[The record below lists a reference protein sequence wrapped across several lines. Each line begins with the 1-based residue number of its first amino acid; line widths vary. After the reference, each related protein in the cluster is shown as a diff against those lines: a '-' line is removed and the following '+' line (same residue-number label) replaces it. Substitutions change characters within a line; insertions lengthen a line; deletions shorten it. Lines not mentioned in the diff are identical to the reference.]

1 MKNPTPTLIAA
12 ALSLA
17 LCAPLALAQDW
28 SVSSQEGQAT
38 DTKLTWAE
46 LDADGDGMLSAEEAA
61 GIAALGDAFD
71 EADADDDGLL
81 TAEEYRDWYQAQP
94 QAQGGAGVEAEVE
107 AEAEAEADV
116 EAEAGQGIRT
126 DDGGTTDDG
135 SSDRDPGADGGTLR

>member
-1 MKNPTPTLIAA
+1 
-12 ALSLA
+12 
-17 LCAPLALAQDW
+17 
-28 SVSSQEGQAT
+28 
-38 DTKLTWAE
+38 
-46 LDADGDGMLSAEEAA
+46 MLSAEEAT

-81 TAEEYRDWYQAQP
+81 TAEEYRVWYQAQP
-94 QAQGGAGVEAEVE
+94 QAQGDAGVEAGVE
-107 AEAEAEADV
+107 AEAEA

>member
-1 MKNPTPTLIAA
+1 MKNRTPTLIAA

-38 DTKLTWAE
+38 DAKLTWAE

-107 AEAEAEADV
+107 AEAEADV
-116 EAEAGQGIRT
+116 EVEAGQGIRT